1 MSMTDRVRRIRQR
14 SLDAKETLSSERAE
28 LLTEFH
34 EKHALHFSVST
45 PVQRAM
51 AFEYLMEHKTISI
64 GEGELI
70 VGEKGPAP
78 KAAPTYPELCC
89 HSLDDLDIL
98 DSRPKTS
105 FKVSPDTRQTYKDSI
120 IPFWEG
126 KSLREMLFN
135 EMTQEWKAAYEAGI
149 FTEFMEQRAPGHT
162 VLDGKIYEKGMLEF
176 IAEIDVGLAMLDY
189 LNDPDAYAKQEE
201 LKAMRI
207 AAKASIRLAE

>member
-1 MSMTDRVRRIRQR
+1 MSMTDRVRRIRQQ
-14 SLDAKETLSSERAE
+14 SLDTKETLSSERAE

-51 AFEYLMEHKTISI
+51 AFAYLMEHKTISI

-98 DSRPKTS
+98 DSRPKIS
-105 FKVSPDTRQTYKDSI
+105 FKVSPDTRQAYQDRI
-120 IPFWEG
+120 IPFW
-126 KSLREMLFN
+126 
-135 EMTQEWKAAYEAGI
+135 
-149 FTEFMEQRAPGHT
+149 
-162 VLDGKIYEKGMLEF
+162 
-176 IAEIDVGLAMLDY
+176 
-189 LNDPDAYAKQEE
+189 
-201 LKAMRI
+201 
-207 AAKASIRLAE
+207 KASRYVICYLTR